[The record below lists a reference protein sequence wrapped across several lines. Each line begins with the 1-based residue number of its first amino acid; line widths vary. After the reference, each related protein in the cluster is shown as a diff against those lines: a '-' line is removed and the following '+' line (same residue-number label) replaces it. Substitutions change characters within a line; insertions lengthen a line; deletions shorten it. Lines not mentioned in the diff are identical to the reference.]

1 MAINSLNK
9 ELLVIYQMIFNMKN
23 YLAIFL
29 ISITLAFF
37 PSVSQAVSP
46 TPSPKPTSESV
57 TEKLSDQINNL
68 KEKIASKV
76 ATLKLVEKR
85 GTIGVIKEISNSQIT
100 IIDLQ
105 NDSRV
110 IDVDEIT
117 KFTSG
122 SSKDF
127 GMSDLKKE
135 MHISAIGLY
144 NKDSEKLL
152 ARFIDVVSP
161 PLVIAGVVAEK
172 DKDNFTLTV
181 ALEEGKSY
189 VVDIENITK
198 TLSVID
204 TDSEKSGFTQI
215 EVGNRVYIVGYL
227 DKKEKNRMVASRILV
242 FASLPK
248 NPKIV
253 IAPAAVDGKSSTVP
267 STGSGKKLTPITR

>member
-1 MAINSLNK
+1 MAIKNLNK
-9 ELLVIYQMIFNMKN
+9 ELLAIFQTIFNMKN

-57 TEKLSDQINNL
+57 AEKLSDQINNL

-85 GTIGVIKEISNSQIT
+85 GTIGIIKEISNSQIT

-105 NDSRV
+105 NNPRI
-110 IDVDEIT
+110 IDIDEIT

-127 GMSDLKKE
+127 GISDLKKG
-135 MHISAIGLY
+135 MYVSAIGLY

-161 PLVIAGVVAEK
+161 PLTIAGVVAQK

-198 TLSVID
+198 TLSFTN

-215 EVGNRVYIVGYL
+215 EIGNRVYIIGYP

-242 FASLPK
+242 FPSLPK

-253 IAPAAVDGKSSTVP
+253 IAPAAVDGKNGTTP